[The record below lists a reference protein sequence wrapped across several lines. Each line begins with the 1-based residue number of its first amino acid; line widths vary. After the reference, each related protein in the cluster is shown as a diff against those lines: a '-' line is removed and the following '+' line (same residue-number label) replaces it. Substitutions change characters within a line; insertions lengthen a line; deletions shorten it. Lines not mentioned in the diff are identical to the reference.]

1 MEHLWAPWRN
11 SYVTADKKTSATV
24 FYDIGQSSND
34 AENFVVCRSKT
45 AYVVLNRFP
54 YNTAHSLVIP
64 YRMVPDLSDLTE
76 PEGADLWDLVRRT
89 VAAIR
94 SVYNPHGFN
103 IGINLGESAGAGLPD
118 HLHVHV
124 VPRWKGDT
132 NFMATTA
139 ETRIHPSDLP
149 GVYQNLKAAFEKN

>member
-34 AENFVVCRSKT
+34 AENFVICRSKT
-45 AYVVLNRFP
+45 VYVVLNRFP

-64 YRMVPDLSDLTE
+64 YRMVADLSDLTE

-89 VAAIR
+89 VASIR

-149 GVYQNLKAAFEKN
+149 SVYQHLKAAFEKN